1 VKVIGSSRG
10 FRITMDDIET
20 IKKKKLRDLQQQKF
34 SQEDFEETQR
44 KELEDQKKLI
54 LRAILTDDAR
64 ERLGRIKA
72 ARQEM
77 AENIENQLIM
87 LAQSGRLKNK
97 INDEQLREL
106 LLKLLPKKRDIT
118 IRRRGI

>member
-1 VKVIGSSRG
+1 
-10 FRITMDDIET
+10 MDDIEA
-20 IKKKKLRDLQQQKF
+20 IRKKKLRNLQQQQQQQQMF
-34 SQEDFEETQR
+34 SQEDFEEAQQ
-44 KELEDQKKLI
+44 KEFEDQKKLI

-72 ARQEM
+72 ARPEM
-77 AENIENQLIM
+77 AENLENQLIM

-106 LLKLLPKKRDIT
+106 LSKILPKKRDIT

>member
-1 VKVIGSSRG
+1 
-10 FRITMDDIET
+10 MDDIEA
-20 IKKKKLRDLQQQKF
+20 IRKKKLRDLQQQTF
-34 SQEDFEETQR
+34 SQEDFEDEQQ
-44 KELEDQKKLI
+44 KEFEDQKKLA
-54 LRAILTDDAR
+54 LRTILTDDAR

-72 ARQEM
+72 ARPEM
-77 AENIENQLIM
+77 AENLENQLIM

-106 LLKLLPKKRDIT
+106 LSKMLPKKRDIT

>member
-1 VKVIGSSRG
+1 
-10 FRITMDDIET
+10 MDDIEA
-20 IKKKKLRDLQQQKF
+20 IRKKKLRDLQQQQAF
-34 SQEDFEETQR
+34 SQEDFEDEQQ
-44 KELEDQKKLI
+44 KEFEDQKKLA
-54 LRAILTDDAR
+54 LRTILTDDAR

-72 ARQEM
+72 ARPEM
-77 AENIENQLIM
+77 AENLENQLIM

-106 LLKLLPKKRDIT
+106 LSKMLPKKRDIT

>member
-1 VKVIGSSRG
+1 
-10 FRITMDDIET
+10 MDDIEA
-20 IKKKKLRDLQQQKF
+20 IRKKKLRNLQQQAL
-34 SQEDFEETQR
+34 SQEDFEDTQQ
-44 KELEDQKKLI
+44 KEFDDQKKQA
-54 LRAILTDDAR
+54 LRVILTDDAR

-72 ARQEM
+72 ARPEM
-77 AENIENQLIM
+77 AENLENQLIM

-106 LLKLLPKKRDIT
+106 LSKLLPKKRDIT

>member
-1 VKVIGSSRG
+1 
-10 FRITMDDIET
+10 MDDIEA
-20 IKKKKLRDLQQQKF
+20 IRKKKLRDLQQQQTF
-34 SQEDFEETQR
+34 SQEDVEEVQQ
-44 KELEDQKKLI
+44 KEFEDQKKLI

-72 ARQEM
+72 ARPEM
-77 AENIENQLIM
+77 AENLENQLIM

-106 LLKLLPKKRDIT
+106 LSKILPKKRDIT

>member
-1 VKVIGSSRG
+1 
-10 FRITMDDIET
+10 MDDIEA
-20 IKKKKLRDLQQQKF
+20 IRKKKLRDLQQQQTF
-34 SQEDFEETQR
+34 SQEDFEEAQQ
-44 KELEDQKKLI
+44 KEFEDQKKLI

-72 ARQEM
+72 ARPEM
-77 AENIENQLIM
+77 AENLENQLVM

-106 LLKLLPKKRDIT
+106 LSKMLPKKRDIT

>member
-1 VKVIGSSRG
+1 
-10 FRITMDDIET
+10 MDDIEA
-20 IKKKKLRDLQQQKF
+20 IRKKKLRQLQDQALSQEEFQEEQQQEF
-34 SQEDFEETQR
+34 DE
-44 KELEDQKKLI
+44 QKKQA

-72 ARQEM
+72 ARPEL
-77 AENIENQLIM
+77 AENLENQLIM

-106 LLKLLPKKRDIT
+106 LSKLLPKKRDIT

>member
-1 VKVIGSSRG
+1 
-10 FRITMDDIET
+10 MDDIEA
-20 IKKKKLRDLQQQKF
+20 IRKKKLRELQQQQQQAF
-34 SQEDFEETQR
+34 SQEDLEEAQQ
-44 KELEDQKKLI
+44 KEYEDQKKMI

-72 ARQEM
+72 ARPEL
-77 AENIENQLIM
+77 AENLENQLIM
-87 LAQSGRLKNK
+87 LVQSGRLKNK

-106 LLKLLPKKRDIT
+106 LAKIIPKKRDIT

>member
-1 VKVIGSSRG
+1 
-10 FRITMDDIET
+10 MDDIEA
-20 IKKKKLRDLQQQKF
+20 IRKKKLRDLQQQQSF
-34 SQEDFEETQR
+34 SQEDYEEAQQ
-44 KELEDQKKLI
+44 KEFEDQKKVI
-54 LRAILTDDAR
+54 LRTILMDDAR

-72 ARQEM
+72 ARPEL
-77 AENIENQLIM
+77 AENLENQLIM

-106 LLKLLPKKRDIT
+106 LSKILPKKRDIT

>member
-1 VKVIGSSRG
+1 
-10 FRITMDDIET
+10 MDDIEA
-20 IKKKKLRDLQQQKF
+20 IRKKKLRNLQQQQQQQQMF
-34 SQEDFEETQR
+34 SQEDFEDAQQ
-44 KELEDQKKLI
+44 KEFEDQKKLI

-72 ARQEM
+72 ARPEM
-77 AENIENQLIM
+77 AENLENQLIM

-106 LLKLLPKKRDIT
+106 LSKMLPKKRDIT

>member
-1 VKVIGSSRG
+1 
-10 FRITMDDIET
+10 MDDIEA
-20 IKKKKLRDLQQQKF
+20 IRKKKLRNLQQQQQQQMF
-34 SQEDFEETQR
+34 SQEDFEDAQQ
-44 KELEDQKKLI
+44 KEFEDQKKLI

-72 ARQEM
+72 ARPEM
-77 AENIENQLIM
+77 AENLENQLIM

-106 LLKLLPKKRDIT
+106 LSKILPKKRDIT
-118 IRRRGI
+118 IRKRGI

>member
-1 VKVIGSSRG
+1 
-10 FRITMDDIET
+10 MDDIEA
-20 IKKKKLRDLQQQKF
+20 IRKKKLRELQQQAY
-34 SQEDFEETQR
+34 SQEELEEEQQ
-44 KELEDQKKLI
+44 KELEDQKKVI

-64 ERLGRIKA
+64 ERLGRIRA
-72 ARQEM
+72 ARPEL
-77 AENIENQLIM
+77 AENLENQLIM

-106 LLKLLPKKRDIT
+106 LAKLLPQKRDIT